1 MGLLL
6 NKAEYRSQDKA
17 VASAID
23 IISLNDTG
31 ILSDFVGET
40 ALLQSDIFTAVRII
54 AGDLASAKYK
64 VDNNDFVEYLLN
76 KKANSATTSTN
87 FLFVLISNIILNGN
101 GFAYIERDKNGKVTG
116 LRNLKSSQVTI
127 LESDD
132 GRELGYRV
140 MFADETREVDYQDMI
155 HLKTFTVD
163 GKVGISPLY
172 SLKPELSM
180 LKNGNSLL
188 AGFFKRGVNV
198 GGILKLADSTL
209 NNKQKKEIRQQFE
222 EANAGASNAGSVLVL
237 DSTQDYKQIE
247 VNTKILEMI
256 QNNQYSTSQIA
267 KVLGIPLNRF
277 GMELTNSSDS
287 DQNDVYISSTLN
299 QYVKALEQEFAK
311 LHVDV
316 EIDFSDLRDQSASRL
331 LIRAVEKNGGSG
343 VLTINELRRLYDL
356 PSIDSDIGDQ
366 IYINSASVPLK

>member
-6 NKAEYRSQDKA
+6 SNAEYRSQDKA

-64 VDNNDFVEYLLN
+64 VDNNAFVADLLN

-87 FLFVLISNIILNGN
+87 FLFVLIANMILNGN
-101 GFAYIERDKNGKVTG
+101 GFAHIERDKNGKVTG
-116 LRNLKSSQVTI
+116 LRNLKSSQVSI

-132 GRELGYRV
+132 GKELGYRV
-140 MFADETREVDYQDMI
+140 MFADGTREVNYEDMI

-180 LKNGNSLL
+180 LKNGNGLL

-256 QNNQYSTSQIA
+256 QNNKYSTQQIA
-267 KVLGIPLNRF
+267 KVLGISLGRF

-316 EIDFSDLRDQSASRL
+316 EIDFSDLRDQNPNRL

-356 PSIDSDIGDQ
+356 PSIDSSIGDQ

>member
-6 NKAEYRSQDKA
+6 SNAEYRSHDKA

-64 VDNNDFVEYLLN
+64 VDNNAFVADLLN

-87 FLFVLISNIILNGN
+87 FLFVLISNLILNGN

-132 GRELGYRV
+132 GKELGYRV
-140 MFADETREVDYQDMI
+140 MFTDETRDVDYQDMI

-180 LKNGNSLL
+180 LKNGNGLL

-267 KVLGIPLNRF
+267 KVFGIPLSRF

-287 DQNDVYISSTLN
+287 DQNDVYISSVLN

-316 EIDFSDLRDQSASRL
+316 EIDFSDLRDQSPNRL

-356 PSIDSDIGDQ
+356 PSIDSSIGDQ

>member
-6 NKAEYRSQDKA
+6 SNAEYRSQDKA

-31 ILSDFVGET
+31 ILSDFIGET
-40 ALLQSDIFTAVRII
+40 ALLQSDVFTAVRII

-64 VDNNDFVEYLLN
+64 VDNDAFVEDLLN

-87 FLFVLISNIILNGN
+87 FLFVLVSNMILTGN
-101 GFAYIERDKNGKVTG
+101 GFAHIVRDKNGKVTG

-132 GRELGYRV
+132 GKELGYRV

-155 HLKTFTVD
+155 HLMTFTVD

-180 LKNGNSLL
+180 LKNGNGLL

-256 QNNQYSTSQIA
+256 QNNKYSTQQIA
-267 KVLGIPLNRF
+267 KVFGIPLSRF

-287 DQNDVYISSTLN
+287 DQNDVYISSALN

-316 EIDFSDLRDQSASRL
+316 EIDFSDLRDQSPNRL

-356 PSIDSDIGDQ
+356 PSIDSSIGDQ

>member
-132 GRELGYRV
+132 GKELGYRV
-140 MFADETREVDYQDMI
+140 MFADETREVDYEDMI

-180 LKNGNSLL
+180 LKNGNGLL

-256 QNNQYSTSQIA
+256 QNNKYSTQQIA
-267 KVLGIPLNRF
+267 KVFGIPLNRF

-287 DQNDVYISSTLN
+287 DQNDVYISSALN
-299 QYVKALEQEFAK
+299 QYVKALEQEFTK

-316 EIDFSDLRDQSASRL
+316 EIDFSDLRDQSPSRL

-343 VLTINELRRLYDL
+343 VLTINELRCLYDL

>member
-6 NKAEYRSQDKA
+6 SNAEYRSHDKA

-64 VDNNDFVEYLLN
+64 VDNDAFVEDLLN
-76 KKANSATTSTN
+76 KKANSSTTSTN
-87 FLFVLISNIILNGN
+87 FLFVLIANMILNGN
-101 GFAYIERDKNGKVTG
+101 GFAHIERDKNGKVTG

-132 GRELGYRV
+132 GKELGYRV
-140 MFADETREVDYQDMI
+140 MFTDETREVDYQDMI

-180 LKNGNSLL
+180 LKNGNGLL

-222 EANAGASNAGSVLVL
+222 EANAGSVLVL

-267 KVLGIPLNRF
+267 KVFGIPLSKF

-287 DQNDVYISSTLN
+287 DQNDVYISSALN

-316 EIDFSDLRDQSASRL
+316 EIDFSDLRDQSANRL

-343 VLTINELRRLYDL
+343 VLTINELRRLYNL

>member
-6 NKAEYRSQDKA
+6 SNAEYRSHDKA

-64 VDNNDFVEYLLN
+64 VDNNAFVADLLN

-87 FLFVLISNIILNGN
+87 FLFVLISNLILNGN

-132 GRELGYRV
+132 GKELGYRV
-140 MFADETREVDYQDMI
+140 MFTNETRDVDYQDMI

-180 LKNGNSLL
+180 LKNGNGLL

-267 KVLGIPLNRF
+267 KVFGIPLSRF

-287 DQNDVYISSTLN
+287 DQNDVYISSVLN

-316 EIDFSDLRDQSASRL
+316 EIDFSDLRDQSPNRL

-356 PSIDSDIGDQ
+356 PSIDSSIGDQ

>member
-6 NKAEYRSQDKA
+6 SNAEYRSQDKA

-40 ALLQSDIFTAVRII
+40 ALLQSDIFTAIRII

-64 VDNNDFVEYLLN
+64 VYNNDFVEDLLN

-87 FLFVLISNIILNGN
+87 FLFVLIANMILNGN
-101 GFAYIERDKNGKVTG
+101 GFAHIERDKNGKVTG
-116 LRNLKSSQVTI
+116 LRNLKSSQVSI
-127 LESDD
+127 LESED
-132 GRELGYRV
+132 GKELGYRV
-140 MFADETREVDYQDMI
+140 MFADETREVDYEDMI

-163 GKVGISPLY
+163 GKIGISPLY
-172 SLKPELSM
+172 SLKTELSM
-180 LKNGNSLL
+180 LKNGNNLL

-247 VNTKILEMI
+247 VNSRVLEMI
-256 QNNQYSTSQIA
+256 QNNKFSTLQIA
-267 KVLGIPLNRF
+267 KAFGLSISRF
-277 GMELTNSSDS
+277 GMELQNSSDA

-299 QYVKALEQEFAK
+299 QYVKALEQEFTK
-311 LHVDV
+311 LHANV
-316 EIDFSDLRDQSASRL
+316 EIDFSDLRDQSPNRL

-356 PSIDSDIGDQ
+356 PSIDSSIGDQ

>member
-6 NKAEYRSQDKA
+6 SNAEYRSHDKA

-64 VDNNDFVEYLLN
+64 VDNNAFVADLLN

-87 FLFVLISNIILNGN
+87 FLFVLISNLILNGN

-132 GRELGYRV
+132 GKELGYRV
-140 MFADETREVDYQDMI
+140 MFTDETRDVDYQDMI

-180 LKNGNSLL
+180 LKNGNGLL

-256 QNNQYSTSQIA
+256 QNNKYSTQQIA
-267 KVLGIPLNRF
+267 KVFGIPLNRF

-287 DQNDVYISSTLN
+287 DQNDVYISSALN
-299 QYVKALEQEFAK
+299 QYVKALEQEFTK

-316 EIDFSDLRDQSASRL
+316 EIDFSDLRDQSPSRL

-343 VLTINELRRLYDL
+343 VLTINELRCLYDL

>member
-6 NKAEYRSQDKA
+6 SNAEYRSQDKA

-40 ALLQSDIFTAVRII
+40 ALLQSDVFTAVRII

-64 VDNNDFVEYLLN
+64 VDNDAFVADLLN
-76 KKANSATTSTN
+76 KKANSATISTN
-87 FLFVLISNIILNGN
+87 FLFVLVSNMILTGN
-101 GFAYIERDKNGKVTG
+101 GFGHIERDKAGKVTG

-132 GRELGYRV
+132 GKELGYRV
-140 MFADETREVDYQDMI
+140 MFADETREVDYEDMI

-222 EANAGASNAGSVLVL
+222 EANAGASNVGSVLVL

-247 VNTKILEMI
+247 VNTKILELI
-256 QNNQYSTSQIA
+256 QNNKFSTQQIA
-267 KVLGIPLNRF
+267 KVFGIPLNRF

-316 EIDFSDLRDQSASRL
+316 EIDFSDLRDQSPNRL

-356 PSIDSDIGDQ
+356 PSIDSAIGNQ

>member
-6 NKAEYRSQDKA
+6 SKAEYRSQDKD

-40 ALLQSDIFTAVRII
+40 ALLQSDVFTAVRII

-64 VDNNDFVEYLLN
+64 VDNNAFVADLLN

-87 FLFVLISNIILNGN
+87 FLFVLIANMILNGN
-101 GFAYIERDKNGKVTG
+101 GFAHIERDKAGKVTG

-180 LKNGNSLL
+180 LKNGNGLL

-267 KVLGIPLNRF
+267 KVFGIPLSKF

-287 DQNDVYISSTLN
+287 DQNDVYISSALN
-299 QYVKALEQEFAK
+299 QYVKALEQEFTK

-316 EIDFSDLRDQSASRL
+316 EIDFSDLRDQSPNRL

>member
-6 NKAEYRSQDKA
+6 SKAEYRSQDKA

-64 VDNNDFVEYLLN
+64 VDNNDFVEDLLN

-132 GRELGYRV
+132 GKELGYRV
-140 MFADETREVDYQDMI
+140 MFVDETREVDYEDMI

-180 LKNGNSLL
+180 LKNGNGLL

-256 QNNQYSTSQIA
+256 QNNKYSTQQIA
-267 KVLGIPLNRF
+267 KVFGIPLNRF

-287 DQNDVYISSTLN
+287 DQNDVYISSALN
-299 QYVKALEQEFAK
+299 QYVKALEQEFTK

-316 EIDFSDLRDQSASRL
+316 EIDFSDLRDQSPSRL

-343 VLTINELRRLYDL
+343 VLTINELRRLYNL

>member
-6 NKAEYRSQDKA
+6 SNAEYRSHDKA

-64 VDNNDFVEYLLN
+64 VDNNAFVADLLN

-87 FLFVLISNIILNGN
+87 FLFVLISNLILNGN

-132 GRELGYRV
+132 GKELGYRV
-140 MFADETREVDYQDMI
+140 MFTDETREVDYQDMI

-180 LKNGNSLL
+180 LKNGNGLL

-267 KVLGIPLNRF
+267 KVFGIPLSRF

-287 DQNDVYISSTLN
+287 DQNDVYISSALN

-316 EIDFSDLRDQSASRL
+316 EIDFSDLRDQSPNRL

-356 PSIDSDIGDQ
+356 PSIDSSIGDQ